1 MEININSPQ
10 YYKNEFGIDDDI
22 YNLCQDIHEYF
33 KNKCYSESID
43 IVGIIPIIAPKETI
57 NKGLCKRGY
66 HCEPKYGFA
75 SVREYIDYEEYV
87 SADVEKK
94 KKLMLQCVLN
104 SVKTIKTKGRIDFQK
119 FKEDFDVFCKEHRI

>member
-1 MEININSPQ
+1 MT
-10 YYKNEFGIDDDI
+10 I
-22 YNLCQDIHEYF
+22 Y
-33 KNKCYSESID
+33 
-43 IVGIIPIIAPKETI
+43 IICAKIFMNTLKTNVTAKVLPIIAPKETI